1 MCFQLPPPS
10 TQHICSNAI
19 WQTVMTKSL
28 PLPVKWRS
36 QALLV
41 IHMHRFR
48 LIVQVFNLHLSCFM
62 QSRDFFSWKLLSY
75 THPAPSPQQ
84 TASIRPTPGLRE
96 EQAACAVLHEACLLF
111 TFALISCSLSHHG
124 AGDPRQHSRYLGE
137 QCWVFRISV
146 YTEKTFRSAFSSPR
160 FQTQSLVGKKRGI
173 RWSPIFCRLNQI
185 STIELLREWT
195 SGVRGECS

>member
-1 MCFQLPPPS
+1 MEITSPSGHSYAPLPPYCSGFQLTSELLYAKQRLFFLETPFLHASSPLTP
-10 TQHICSNAI
+10 TN
-19 WQTVMTKSL
+19 SL
-28 PLPVKWRS
+28 NTSHPRS
-36 QALLV
+36 QRV
-41 IHMHRFR
+41 TGG
-48 LIVQVFNLHLSCFM
+48 LS
-62 QSRDFFSWKLLSY
+62 
-75 THPAPSPQQ
+75 
-84 TASIRPTPGLRE
+84 
-96 EQAACAVLHEACLLF
+96 AVLHEACLF

-195 SGVRGECS
+195 SGVRGGCS